1 MELGELEVNV
11 NQRLAKLLNFPPR
24 TLSATLRLVADD
36 LPTMTINC
44 HPSEHDLE
52 AISRE
57 FELVPVEEIRQLR
70 DEVRVLR
77 KVVLTAAG
85 MAPKQGLLGGLLTA
99 AAWCLTA
106 KAWP

>member
-1 MELGELEVNV
+1 MNV
-11 NQRLAKLLNFPPR
+11 NQRLTKLLNFPPR
-24 TLSATLRLVADD
+24 TLSAILRLAADD
-36 LPTMTINC
+36 LPTMTINY

-52 AISRE
+52 TIARD

-77 KVVLTAAG
+77 EVVLTAAG

-99 AAWCLTA
+99 AAEDIKKGHADT
-106 KAWP
+106 